1 MCSIGLTLITSAAIM
16 SMLGRPID
24 TPISPFGSEDR
35 IQSLRVWDPP
45 DFCLAFFW
53 YV

>member
-1 MCSIGLTLITSAAIM
+1 MMGKPT
-16 SMLGRPID
+16 D
-24 TPISPFGSEDR
+24 KPISPFGSEDR

-53 YV
+53 YVLIADAMIPVAD

>member
-1 MCSIGLTLITSAAIM
+1 MLNANLSSHALLSAFGFRQPATSAR
-16 SMLGRPID
+16 G
-24 TPISPFGSEDR
+24 GSSDR

-53 YV
+53 